1 MKKRI
6 YADHAAT
13 TKLSNKALEAM
24 MPFLREEYQN
34 PSTLYT
40 SGNHIKRKVSEAR
53 EIIAEAIGAKPEE
66 IIFTSGGT
74 ESDNWAIKGVAWRE
88 LMKKQ
93 IVTTAFEH
101 HAILNSCRMLQDV
114 LGKVTYILPN
124 NKGMIEKNFL
134 LTALEQDTSL
144 VSVMLVN
151 NEIGTIQRIQELSE
165 VTHSK
170 GALFHTDAVQA
181 VGHIPVNVKTLGVDL
196 LSASAHKFNGPKGI
210 GFLYIRNG
218 IELAPYINGGGQERG
233 RRAGTENVVGI
244 VGMAAALKENMDML
258 EGNMKKLSA
267 LDCLFINKLKTCKVN
282 YLVNGGDSRISGNIS
297 ISFKGLDGEAILHR
311 MDLKGI
317 EIATGSAC
325 DSKDTQISH
334 VLTAIGLPE
343 EYARGT
349 VRISLGAD
357 NTEEEVDII
366 VTQLIQIV
374 ESMNKSNEFIKA
386 RK

>member
-13 TKLSNKALEAM
+13 TKLSDKALEAM
-24 MPFLREEYQN
+24 MPFLREAYQN
-34 PSTLYT
+34 PSTLY
-40 SGNHIKRKVSEAR
+40 SSARHIKRAIAEAR
-53 EIIAEAIGAKPEE
+53 AIIAESIGANSKE

-74 ESDNWAIKGVAWRE
+74 ESDNWAIKGIAWHQ
-88 LMKKQ
+88 LMRKQ

-101 HAILNSCRMLQDV
+101 HAILNSCRLIQDV
-114 LGKVTYILPN
+114 SGRVTYIFPN
-124 NKGMIEKNFL
+124 NKGMVEEKSL
-134 LTALEQDTSL
+134 SSALQQDTSL

-151 NEIGTIQRIQELSE
+151 NEIGTIQRIRELSE
-165 VTHSK
+165 VAHNN

-181 VGHIPVNVKTLGVDL
+181 VGHIPVNVETLGVDL

-210 GFLYIRNG
+210 GFLYLRDG
-218 IELAPYINGGGQERG
+218 IELTPYINGGGQEGG
-233 RRAGTENVVGI
+233 RRSGTENVAGI
-244 VGMAAALKENMDML
+244 VGMATALKENVDML
-258 EGNMKKLSA
+258 EDNMKQLA
-267 LDCLFINKLKTCKVN
+267 ELDCLFINKLKTCKAD
-282 YLVNGGDSRISGNIS
+282 YLINGGDNRISGNVS
-297 ISFKGLDGEAILHR
+297 VSFKGLDGEAILHR

-325 DSKDTQISH
+325 DSRETQISH

-349 VRISLGAD
+349 VRISLGAE
-357 NTEEEVDII
+357 NTKEEVDII

-374 ESMNKSNEFIKA
+374 ESLNEG
-386 RK
+386 R

>member
-1 MKKRI
+1 MIMKKKI

-13 TKLSNKALEAM
+13 TKLSDKALEAM
-24 MPFLREEYQN
+24 IPFLREAYQN
-34 PSTLYT
+34 PSTLYA
-40 SGNHIKRKVSEAR
+40 SARYIKRAIAEAR
-53 EIIAEAIGAKPEE
+53 AIIAEIIGANSEE

-74 ESDNWAIKGVAWRE
+74 ESDNWAIKGIAWSQ

-101 HAILNSCRMLQDV
+101 HAILNSCRVIQDV
-114 LGKVTYILPN
+114 SGKVTYILPN
-124 NKGMIEKNFL
+124 NKGMIEEKSL
-134 LTALEQDTSL
+134 ASALKQDTSL

-151 NEIGTIQRIQELSE
+151 NEIGTIQKIRELSE

-181 VGHIPVNVKTLGVDL
+181 VGHIPVNVENLRVDL

-210 GFLYIRNG
+210 GFLYLRNG
-218 IELAPYINGGGQERG
+218 IELTPYINGGGQEGGLRS
-233 RRAGTENVVGI
+233 GTENVVGI
-244 VGMAAALKENMDML
+244 VGMAAALKENADML
-258 EGNMKKLSA
+258 EDNMKKLA
-267 LDCLFINKLKTCKVN
+267 ELDSLFINKLKICKADH
-282 YLVNGGDSRISGNIS
+282 LINGGDNRISGNIS
-297 ISFKGLDGEAILHR
+297 VSFKGLDGEAILHR

-325 DSKDTQISH
+325 DSRDTQISH

-343 EYARGT
+343 EYAKGT
-349 VRISLGAD
+349 VRISLGAE
-357 NTEEEVDII
+357 NTKDEVDVI

-374 ESMNKSNEFIKA
+374 ESMNEN
-386 RK
+386 R

>member
-1 MKKRI
+1 
-6 YADHAAT
+6 
-13 TKLSNKALEAM
+13 
-24 MPFLREEYQN
+24 
-34 PSTLYT
+34 
-40 SGNHIKRKVSEAR
+40 
-53 EIIAEAIGAKPEE
+53 
-66 IIFTSGGT
+66 
-74 ESDNWAIKGVAWRE
+74 
-88 LMKKQ
+88 
-93 IVTTAFEH
+93 
-101 HAILNSCRMLQDV
+101 MLQDV

>member
-13 TKLSNKALEAM
+13 TKLSDKALEAM
-24 MPFLREEYQN
+24 MPFLRESYQN

-40 SGNHIKRKVSEAR
+40 SASHIKRKIVEAR
-53 EIIAEAIGAKPEE
+53 AIIAETIGAKPEE
-66 IIFTSGGT
+66 IVFTSGGT
-74 ESDNWAIKGVAWRE
+74 ESDNWAIKGIAWHE
-88 LMKKQ
+88 LMRKQ

-101 HAILNSCRMLQDV
+101 YAILNTCRTLQDIS
-114 LGKVTYILPN
+114 GRVTYIYPN
-124 NKGMIEKNFL
+124 SKGMIEEKSL
-134 LTALEQDTSL
+134 LSALEQDTSL

-151 NEIGTIQRIQELSE
+151 NEIGTIQRIRELSE
-165 VTHSK
+165 LTHNK

-181 VGHIPVNVKTLGVDL
+181 IGHIPVNVEALGVDL

-210 GFLYIRNG
+210 GFLYLRDG
-218 IELAPYINGGGQERG
+218 IELTPYISGGGQEGG

-244 VGMAAALKENMDML
+244 MGMAAALKENVDML
-258 EGNMKKLSA
+258 GENMKKLSD
-267 LDCLFINKLKTCKVN
+267 LDCLFIKRLKTCKAD
-282 YLVNGGDSRISGNIS
+282 YLINGGGNRISGIIS

-325 DSKDTQISH
+325 DSKNTQISH

-357 NTEEEVDII
+357 NTEEDVDVI
-366 VTQLIQIV
+366 VTQLIKIV
-374 ESMNKSNEFIKA
+374 ESMNES
-386 RK
+386 R